1 MKEFYPLNHR
11 SNQFFFLSLIYL
23 LIFKVCFSYKLFTI
37 NLYHINIYSMN
48 NFEEK
53 LKNIKNEMENVRELY
68 VKGFITK
75 EVYQKETR
83 QLFEMAT
90 QYGA

>member
-1 MKEFYPLNHR
+1 
-11 SNQFFFLSLIYL
+11 
-23 LIFKVCFSYKLFTI
+23 
-37 NLYHINIYSMN
+37 MN

-83 QLFEMAT
+83 LLFEMAT